1 MKKYFSLMVA
11 VLLASLTFTSC
22 SSDDDDDETTKT
34 TTATETT
41 IKNITS
47 QYLTSVVYPTYT
59 NLANETSDLYDL
71 LAAALDD
78 YDNLSQSQ
86 INAICTKFISA
97 RAYWEESEAF
107 LYGPATTFGIDP
119 HIDTWPLD
127 LEGLAVAL
135 SNSAQVAQLS
145 GEDGIAYAGAKLGQE
160 LLGFHGIEFIIFR
173 DGNPRTVSAL
183 KGIETDEA
191 FAKYTVTGKEELI
204 YAVAVAGDLR
214 DRCFQLEVAWRGEDG
229 VSASHLDRVQE
240 MEYEYSIADDFDGYG
255 ENMLNAKVSGSTYS
269 TWQKVLVTIFDGG
282 CSNICNEVANSKM
295 GNAYTGEDPNYIESP
310 YSKNSFTDFYDN
322 IMSIK
327 NSLYG
332 GVHATTPAS
341 NSIMAYMKTVNPTL
355 ASSIDGALAD
365 ALSSLQTCIDSG
377 VAFVDNYSAD
387 YVGTAIKKINALD
400 AQLQAA
406 ATWAATVE

>member
-1 MKKYFSLMVA
+1 MVA

-22 SSDDDDDETTKT
+22 SSDDDNDNKNTNSTEL
-34 TTATETT
+34 TATETS
-41 IKNITS
+41 IKNITQ
-47 QYLTSVVYPTYT
+47 QYLESVVYPTYT

-71 LAAALDD
+71 LAAALNN
-78 YDNLSQSQ
+78 YDNLTQSQ
-86 INAICTKFISA
+86 IDAICKKFLSA
-97 RAYWEESEAF
+97 RAYWESSEAF

-135 SNSAQVAQLS
+135 SNSEQVAQLS

-183 KGIETDEA
+183 KGVETDVA
-191 FAKYTVTGKEELI
+191 FAKYTVTGKEELT

-229 VSASHLDRVQE
+229 VSEEHLDRVEE

-295 GNAYTGEDPNYIESP
+295 GNAYTGEDVNYIESP

-332 GVHATTPAS
+332 GVNLSSPAS
-341 NSIMAYMKTVNPTL
+341 NSIMTFLKSDDPTM
-355 ASSIDGALAD
+355 ASELESALST
-365 ALSSLQTCIDSG
+365 ALSSLQTCIDSK
-377 VAFVDNYSAD
+377 VAFVDNYTAS
-387 YVGTAIKKINALD
+387 YVGNAIDAINILD
-400 AQLQAA
+400 EELQEAA
-406 ATWAATVE
+406 KWAASLE